1 MLGCS
6 ESSFLEKKTGQFGW
20 KLAWRRVP
28 LWIFL
33 VTNILKFLEVCK
45 APSNVW
51 FSDQIWFLYIF
62 VPQLNGIRTN
72 SSDQSPCNLLFC
84 NIWSLSFE
92 VYPAHFF
99 PIFLI
104 WSRFWEFREDGV
116 RPSGEVYT
124 EKDERQ
130 RTIWK
135 RKIWLWYQEGKITMS
150 VIKNLKQVPR
160 EAVGSI
166 SLEVFKTSCTRPWA
180 TCCWAPFE

>member
-6 ESSFLEKKTGQFGW
+6 ESSFFEKKTGQFGW

-92 VYPAHFF
+92 VYPATP
-99 PIFLI
+99 PIFSLFFLYDPD
-104 WSRFWEFREDGV
+104 SGNLEKTESDPPERFTLRRMRGNGQFGKGKFDFD
-116 RPSGEVYT
+116 T
-124 EKDERQ
+124 KKERSQ
-130 RTIWK
+130 WV
-135 RKIWLWYQEGKITMS
+135 W
-150 VIKNLKQVPR
+150 
-160 EAVGSI
+160 
-166 SLEVFKTSCTRPWA
+166 
-180 TCCWAPFE
+180 